1 MPGMQYDERQSV
13 TLRLSAMQYILA
25 AVFAALAVAFWVFQ
39 VAQHR
44 KFADMAENNHLRALP
59 LRAPRGILFDRDGR
73 VMVENRYSYTIAL
86 VREQT
91 RNLDATIERLAAV
104 TGVRA
109 DTIRELVRRR
119 RAEPI
124 YRPVAIIGD
133 ASMAQVA
140 AVSARRFE
148 LPGVIIQ
155 EVPTRLY
162 PQDAT
167 AAHLFG
173 YVGEITEAQLN
184 RPGFEG
190 LQSGAIVGQ
199 AGIEQVY
206 NPLLMGHD
214 GSRYVVVNSLGR
226 EIESLRE
233 EDPVEGRRLQLTID
247 YDVQRAVEQG
257 FRESGFNGAAV
268 LLDPRTGEVLSLV
281 SLPAYDPNSFAVGI
295 DRATWQTLNTD
306 RLHPLQNRAIQGRY
320 SPGSTFKIPMAVTA
334 LEEGV
339 ITPEHK
345 ITCTGGG
352 YFYGRYFQCHKKGG
366 HGTLDLRRAIE
377 QSCNVYFY
385 TLGSLLKIDQIHKWS
400 TLLGLGVKSGIDLP
414 HEQEGLI
421 PSTEWKRRR
430 YNERWYPGETIS
442 VAIGQGQ
449 VWVTPIS
456 MALMAATVGNG
467 GTLFKPQL
475 LKAID
480 DGQGWKPVAVD
491 PPKSAV
497 RLKPE
502 TVAAVHQ
509 GMWLAVNGAG
519 TAGRARI
526 PGRDVS
532 GKTGTSQVISLQGGR
547 AAAGRT
553 DRDLRDHGW
562 FVFFA
567 PRDNPEIAGVIFAE
581 HSAHGYLAAPI
592 AKYATETYFAKRE
605 GQPLPRWPR
614 ALPAPVVAAAGPAQ
628 PTPDAVPAAPI
639 PD

>member
-1 MPGMQYDERQSV
+1 MPGMHYDDRRSV
-13 TLRLSAMQYILA
+13 ALRLSAMQYILA

-44 KFADMAENNHLRALP
+44 KFADMAENNHLRTLP
-59 LRAPRGILFDRDGR
+59 LRAPRGVLFDRDGR
-73 VMVENRYSYTIAL
+73 VLVENRYSFTIAL

-91 RNLDATIERLAAV
+91 RDLDATIQRLATV
-104 TGVRA
+104 TG
-109 DTIRELVRRR
+109 IREEAVRDILRRR
-119 RAEPI
+119 RREPI
-124 YRPVAIIGD
+124 YRPVPIIDD
-133 ASMAQVA
+133 ASLAQVA

-148 LPGVIIQ
+148 LPGVVIQ
-155 EVPTRLY
+155 QVPTRQY
-162 PQDAT
+162 PQDAV

-184 RPGFEG
+184 RPGFDG
-190 LQSGAIVGQ
+190 LPSGAIVGQ
-199 AGIEQVY
+199 AGIEQTY
-206 NPLLMGHD
+206 NALLMGHD

-247 YDVQRAVEQG
+247 YDIQRATEEG

-281 SLPAYDPNSFAVGI
+281 SLPAYDPNAFALGI
-295 DRATWQTLNTD
+295 DRPTWQALNAD
-306 RLHPLQNRAIQGRY
+306 RLLPLQNRAIQGRY
-320 SPGSTFKIPMAVTA
+320 SPGSTFKIVMAVAA

-339 ITPEHK
+339 ITPDH
-345 ITCTGGG
+345 TFHCAGGAT
-352 YFYGRYFQCHKKGG
+352 FYGRYFQCHKKGG
-366 HGTLDLRRAIE
+366 HGRVNLRQAIE

-385 TLGSLLKIDQIHKWS
+385 TLGSLLKIDQIHLWA
-400 TLLGLGVKSGIDLP
+400 TRLGLGVKSGIDLP

-480 DGQGWKPVAVD
+480 EGQGWKPVPRD
-491 PPKSAV
+491 PALSTVP
-497 RLKPE
+497 LKPE
-502 TVAAVHQ
+502 TIEAVHQ
-509 GMWLAVNGAG
+509 GMWLAVNGGG
-519 TAGRARI
+519 TAGRARL
-526 PGRDVS
+526 PGRDMS

-567 PRDNPEIAGVIFAE
+567 PRDNPEIAGVVFAE

-592 AKYATETYFAKRE
+592 ARYAAETYFAKRD
-605 GQPLPRWPR
+605 GLPLPQWPR
-614 ALPAPVVAAAGPAQ
+614 PAAPVVAASAPARRA
-628 PTPDAVPAAPI
+628 PDAVTAAPI